1 MANALAAEASPYL
14 RQHAE
19 NPVDW
24 LPWGA
29 LALERARERDLPLF
43 VSIGY
48 AACHWC
54 HVMEH
59 ESFSDP
65 ATAALINERFV
76 CVKVDREERPDLD
89 GVYMEAVQLMTGH
102 GGWPLNVFLTPD
114 QAPFFGGTYW
124 PPQPRHGMPS
134 FAQVLTA
141 VSQIWSER
149 RDEATDVAKRLTERL
164 RESANLEAAD
174 RAIDEATLE
183 GALARLRESYDARN
197 GGFGGAPKFPP
208 HCALELLLRRG
219 ELEMSTATL
228 RAMARGGICDQV
240 GGGFARYSVDAT
252 WTVPHFEKMLY
263 DNALLA
269 RAYLHG
275 WQLSG
280 EGLLLRSCRETLD
293 FCLRELRA
301 QDGSFYCS
309 LDADSE
315 GVEGRYY
322 LWTLQE
328 LEQLLGERAPD
339 AIEYFGASAAGNFEG
354 ANVLV
359 ATGPEPPDR
368 SAIRD
373 ILRIARDRRVRP
385 GLDDK
390 RLTAW
395 NALMIAALADA
406 GAALEEPVYLD
417 AAVAAAEFVWRE
429 MRDGDGRLLRSYG
442 AGGAHLQAYLEDHAF
457 LLEALLTLYE
467 STFDER
473 FFVWSVEL
481 AEALLDR
488 FRDTERDGFFVS
500 ARDGE
505 RLIAERKELG
515 DHPIPA
521 GSSSAAL
528 GLLRLA
534 ALSGES
540 RYEDAALGAI
550 RLGARVAPRFPTA
563 FAHLLCAADLQLAD
577 VKEIALIGDD
587 LAPFERVI
595 RSRFLPHIVL
605 AGARD
610 GAESAVP
617 LLAGRS
623 AEPGVTAAYV
633 CERFA
638 CQAPVSTPGEL
649 ATAFGWVRAPTR

>member
-1 MANALAAEASPYL
+1 
-14 RQHAE
+14 
-19 NPVDW
+19 
-24 LPWGA
+24 
-29 LALERARERDLPLF
+29 
-43 VSIGY
+43 
-48 AACHWC
+48 
-54 HVMEH
+54 
-59 ESFSDP
+59 
-65 ATAALINERFV
+65 
-76 CVKVDREERPDLD
+76 
-89 GVYMEAVQLMTGH
+89 
-102 GGWPLNVFLTPD
+102 
-114 QAPFFGGTYW
+114 
-124 PPQPRHGMPS
+124 MPS
-134 FAQVLTA
+134 FREVLA
-141 VSQIWSER
+141 SVAEIWSTR
-149 RDEATDVAKRLTERL
+149 RNEACDVAARLTERL
-164 RESANLEAAD
+164 RETARLEAQDLA
-174 RAIDEATLE
+174 LE
-183 GALARLRESYDARN
+183 EKLLVGAVARLRDAYDERH

-208 HCALELLLRRG
+208 HCALEFLLRRG
-219 ELEMSTATL
+219 ELEMTIATL
-228 RAMARGGICDQV
+228 RAMAAGGICDQV

-269 RAYLHG
+269 RSYLHA

-280 EGLLLRSCRETLD
+280 DELLLRTARETID

-301 QDGSFYCS
+301 EDGSFYCS

-322 LWTLQE
+322 VWGLEE
-328 LEQLLGERAPD
+328 LEAVLGERAQD
-339 AIEYFGASAAGNFEG
+339 AIEYFGARAAGNFDG

-359 ATGPEPPDR
+359 ASGREPPDR
-368 SAIRD
+368 SSIREQ
-373 ILRIARDRRVRP
+373 LREVRDRRVRP

-429 MRDGDGRLLRSYG
+429 MRDDHGRLLRSYG
-442 AGGAHLQAYLEDHAF
+442 AGGGHLHAYLEDHAF

-467 STFDER
+467 ATFEER
-473 FFVWSVEL
+473 YFGWASEL
-481 AEALLDR
+481 AETLLER
-488 FRDTERDGFFVS
+488 FADGERGGFFVS
-500 ARDGE
+500 SRDGE
-505 RLIAERKELG
+505 RLIAERKELE

-550 RLGARVAPRFPTA
+550 ALGAGVAPRLPTA
-563 FAHLLCAADLQLAD
+563 FAYLLCAADFQLAD
-577 VKEIALIGDD
+577 VKEVALVGAD
-587 LAPFERVI
+587 LAPFARVVRERY
-595 RSRFLPHIVL
+595 LPHIVL
-605 AGARD
+605 AGSD
-610 GAESAVP
+610 GTATSNVP

-623 AEPGVTAAYV
+623 PGAGAATVAYV

-638 CQAPVSTPGEL
+638 CQAPVSTPNGL
-649 ATAFGWVRAPTR
+649 AQIFGAVHAPPRDPAHAPGRPS

>member
-1 MANALAAEASPYL
+1 MA
-14 RQHAE
+14 
-19 NPVDW
+19 
-24 LPWGA
+24 
-29 LALERARERDLPLF
+29 
-43 VSIGY
+43 
-48 AACHWC
+48 
-54 HVMEH
+54 H
-59 ESFSDP
+59 ESFEDP
-65 ATAALINERFV
+65 TVAAELARSFV
-76 CVKVDREERPDLD
+76 SVKVDREERPDLD

-102 GGWPLNVFLTPD
+102 GGWPLNVFLTPEEK
-114 QAPFFGGTYW
+114 PFFGGTYW
-124 PPQPRHGMPS
+124 PPQPRHGLPS
-134 FAQVLTA
+134 FAQVLA
-141 VSQIWSER
+141 GVSQIWSER
-149 RDEATDVAKRLTERL
+149 RDEATDIAKRLTERL

-174 RAIDEATLE
+174 TPIDEAALA
-183 GALARLRESYDARN
+183 GALAALRESYDARN

-208 HCALELLLRRG
+208 HCTLELLLRRG

-240 GGGFARYSVDAT
+240 GGGFARYCVDAT

-280 EGLLLRSCRETLD
+280 EKLLLRTCRETLD

-301 QDGSFYCS
+301 KDGSFYCS

-322 LWTLQE
+322 VWSLAE
-328 LEQLLGERAPD
+328 LEQVLGDRAQD
-339 AIEYFGASAAGNFEG
+339 AIEYFGASAAGNFDG

-359 ATGPEPPDR
+359 ATGREPPDR
-368 SAIRD
+368 SSIRD
-373 ILRIARDRRVRP
+373 ILRMARDRRVRP

-417 AAVAAAEFVWRE
+417 GAVAAAEFVWRE

-442 AGGAHLQAYLEDHAF
+442 EGGAHLQAYLEDHAF

-467 STFDER
+467 ATFDER
-473 FFVWSVEL
+473 FFSWSVEL
-481 AEALLDR
+481 AETLLTR
-488 FRDTERDGFFVS
+488 FADTERGGFFVS

-505 RLIAERKELG
+505 RLIAERKELE
-515 DHPIPA
+515 DNPIPA

-534 ALSGES
+534 ALSGER

-550 RLGARVAPRFPTA
+550 RLGAAVAPRFPTA
-563 FAHLLCAADLQLAD
+563 FAYLLCAADFALAD
-577 VKEIALIGDD
+577 VKEVALVGAD
-587 LAPFERVI
+587 LRPFERVI
-595 RSRFLPHIVL
+595 RDRFLPHIVL
-605 AGARD
+605 AGAPD
-610 GAESAVP
+610 GAISTIP
-617 LLAGRS
+617 LLASRS
-623 AEPGVTAAYV
+623 GDADVTAAYV
-633 CERFA
+633 CTRFA
-638 CQAPVSTPGEL
+638 CQAPATTPSEL
-649 ATAFGWVRAPTR
+649 ASLFGWVHAPTR